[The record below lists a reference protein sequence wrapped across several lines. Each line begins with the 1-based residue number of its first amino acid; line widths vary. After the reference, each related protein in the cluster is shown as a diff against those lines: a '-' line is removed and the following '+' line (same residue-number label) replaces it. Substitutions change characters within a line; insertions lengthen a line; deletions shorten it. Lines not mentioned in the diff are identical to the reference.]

1 VIAVQVKDR
10 PSVAVLADMVD
21 GVIAAN
27 GLEGRQAA
35 ELRDQ
40 LWAAVADIAAS
51 SVERDERA
59 GVVRAIRAA

>member
-1 VIAVQVKDR
+1 MIAVQVKDR

-27 GLEGRQAA
+27 GLSGREAA
-35 ELRDQ
+35 ELRDE
-40 LWAAVADIAAS
+40 LWEAVADIAANLAEP
-51 SVERDERA
+51 VEHA

>member
-1 VIAVQVKDR
+1 MIAVQVKDR

-27 GLEGRQAA
+27 GLGGREAA
-35 ELRDQ
+35 ELRDE
-40 LWAAVADIAAS
+40 LWEAVADIAANLAEP
-51 SVERDERA
+51 VEHA